1 MKYKAK
7 KIMTPY
13 GVFDSKSEYERFMIL
28 DHQQSIGVISDLQQQ
43 VRFEI
48 IPKLVKQ
55 VTVHLKTKTKT
66 VERVDEKA
74 AHYTADFTY
83 YKNGQYVIEEIK
95 SEGTMLARDYPL
107 RKKLI
112 KQIIAKHNQEAGFE
126 EWVFN
131 EIVWQRKPKKKK

>member
-1 MKYKAK
+1 MKYFSK
-7 KIMTPY
+7 KIITPY
-13 GVFDSKSEYERFMIL
+13 GVFDSKAEYERFMIL

-48 IPKLVKQ
+48 IPKLVKL

-83 YKNGQYVIEEIK
+83 YKDGQYVIEEIK

-112 KQIIAKHNQEAGFE
+112 KHIIAKHNQEAGFE
-126 EWVFN
+126 DWVFN
-131 EIVWQRKPKKKK
+131 EIVWQRNKKRKK